1 MDREN
6 RLSNIE
12 KRKLIVFIIV
22 AYGFTFLMGLPLS
35 LAYYL
40 GLNTYPFPNAQMFYP
55 AAGVMLACLVTGRR
69 PGRETPEESGT
80 MPRRFFIFFIA
91 LSALTALCCFVPFV
105 RPSEAAMGTSV
116 QSYVIIAGSI
126 LAWIFLL
133 TEGKERRA
141 AYGLRWSGTGLSLAM
156 LLLFIALYLGRSFI
170 SVTLSGQM
178 GEYLPYWQSP
188 APYILMAALIP
199 NFFLSFAA
207 FFGEEYG
214 WRYYLQPLLQRR
226 FGLIRGTII
235 LGVIW
240 GLWHLPLDLF
250 YYSPGYALQ
259 SIAAHQVTCITLGV
273 FFAFAYMST
282 GNIWVP
288 VILHFVNNNLAVVV
302 SGTTQI
308 TGYAIGWL
316 DILVSLALNGL
327 IFLPFL
333 AAKVFRSAQTG
344 EAGEPEAEL
353 NSRESKSPGG

>member
-1 MDREN
+1 
-6 RLSNIE
+6 
-12 KRKLIVFIIV
+12 
-22 AYGFTFLMGLPLS
+22 MGLPLS

-55 AAGVMLACLVTGRR
+55 AAGVMLAFLVTKRR
-69 PGRETPEESGT
+69 QERETPEESGT

-141 AYGLRWSGTGLSLAM
+141 AYGLRWSGT
-156 LLLFIALYLGRSFI
+156 
-170 SVTLSGQM
+170 
-178 GEYLPYWQSP
+178 
-188 APYILMAALIP
+188 
-199 NFFLSFAA
+199 
-207 FFGEEYG
+207 
-214 WRYYLQPLLQRR
+214 
-226 FGLIRGTII
+226 
-235 LGVIW
+235 
-240 GLWHLPLDLF
+240 
-250 YYSPGYALQ
+250 
-259 SIAAHQVTCITLGV
+259 CITLGV

-344 EAGEPEAEL
+344 KAGEPEAEL